1 MNGTLS
7 MNAGSVAETHRN
19 SFDLFALRS
28 SGNAKTSSLNPLMLS
43 YPLMPDHALCKS
55 HLVKLSLPAI
65 SSSDCLVQ
73 LQQRQIEATK
83 SMVTVLI
90 VVLMV
95 KFLVDES

>member
-28 SGNAKTSSLNPLMLS
+28 SGDAKTSSLNPLMLS
-43 YPLMPDHALCKS
+43 YPLMPDPLCKS
-55 HLVKLSLPAI
+55 HLVKLSLPVI